1 MGVVGLATKREA
13 SLNLVLYTIRLADR
27 MKNLLPIPL
36 YTLLFFSSYGNR
48 AATASD
54 QSFDAI
60 CLPKNQKCKVV
71 LSSDEIRIDN
81 KLVIPSKK
89 ITTWDQ
95 NGKGT
100 RPDGAMAAASLLI
113 TPIMPI
119 AIFGVFT
126 SKHEYIFNIGY
137 IDENGQ
143 QSQTSILFRNKK
155 PQDKFSAYLGQI
167 TGLSQG
173 GKSTKPLELITQREA
188 VKDSNY
194 IAMALLASSLYTY
207 SSKCGAPDL
216 NECIAFE
223 RKLPLLLVP
232 ID

>member
-1 MGVVGLATKREA
+1 M
-13 SLNLVLYTIRLADR
+13 
-27 MKNLLPIPL
+27 
-36 YTLLFFSSYGNR
+36 

-81 KLVIPSKK
+81 KLIIPSKK

-100 RPDGAMAAASLLI
+100 KPDGAMAAASLLI
-113 TPIMPI
+113 TPIIPI

-194 IAMALLASSLYTY
+194 IAMTLLASSLYTH

-223 RKLPLLLVP
+223 RRFPLLLAP
-232 ID
+232 TD

>member
-1 MGVVGLATKREA
+1 
-13 SLNLVLYTIRLADR
+13 
-27 MKNLLPIPL
+27 MKNLLSIPL
-36 YTLLFFSSYGNR
+36 YTLLFFNCYSN
-48 AATASD
+48 AAAAASD
-54 QSFDAI
+54 QLFDAI

-71 LSSDEIRIDN
+71 LSSDEIRIDD

-89 ITTWDQ
+89 VTSWDQ

-119 AIFGVFT
+119 AIFGVFS

-143 QSQTSILFRNKK
+143 ESQASILFKNKK
-155 PQDKFSAYLGQI
+155 SQDRFSTNLGQI

-173 GKSTKPLELITQREA
+173 VKSTKPLELIAQKEA

-194 IAMALLASSLYTY
+194 IAIALLTSSIYTY
-207 SSKCGAPDL
+207 SSKCGAPDIS
-216 NECIAFE
+216 ECIAFKS
-223 RKLPLLLVP
+223 KLPLLMAP
-232 ID
+232 TD